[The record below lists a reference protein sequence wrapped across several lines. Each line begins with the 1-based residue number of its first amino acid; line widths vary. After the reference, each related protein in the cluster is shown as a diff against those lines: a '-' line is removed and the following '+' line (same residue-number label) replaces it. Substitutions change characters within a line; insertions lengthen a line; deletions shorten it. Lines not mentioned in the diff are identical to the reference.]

1 MQRVYHMLEPQ
12 DWHAACS
19 KGYYEAA
26 SLKSEKFIHFSHL
39 NQVERVANLFY
50 QNLEQMLLLEVDPTL
65 CSAKWIEED
74 SEGTGE
80 LFPHLYGVLEVS
92 AVKRIHQLI
101 KKTKE
106 WSLPEVLTPKTV
118 QYKQLVLFDI
128 DSTILIGSQT
138 HKEAFQLSMKEYFD
152 MEGSMRGIPV
162 HGCTDPNIAR
172 EFLKVHG
179 AKHSEVEAGLP
190 EFLNG
195 IVRHFLKLGPDP
207 DSQLMPESRKC
218 IEYLYDMGIL
228 LGLVTGNLETI
239 GWQKLMQHKLDTYF
253 TFGAFASDHS
263 ERPHMVKLALNHAQ
277 EKYKISPNNVLL
289 VGDSI
294 YDVEAALLNKI
305 EVLAVCTGKHTA
317 TELKTQGATNIE
329 QNLSTEIFDALLTKI
344 G

>member
-1 MQRVYHMLEPQ
+1 MRYYHMLEPK
-12 DWHAACS
+12 DWNEACG
-19 KGYYEAA
+19 KGFYEAC

-50 QNLEQMLLLEVDPTL
+50 QNIEEMLLLEVDPHL
-65 CSAKWIEED
+65 CSAEWLEED

-80 LFPHLYGVLEVS
+80 LFPHLYGPLEVS
-92 AVKRIHQLI
+92 AVKRVHQLL
-101 KKTKE
+101 KNDRE
-106 WSLPEVLTPKTV
+106 WVLPNVLAPKTTH
-118 QYKQLVLFDI
+118 YKQLVLFDI

-138 HKEAFQLSMKEYFD
+138 HKEAFQLSMREHFKI
-152 MEGSMRGIPV
+152 EGSMRGIPV

-179 AKHSEVEAGLP
+179 VQHSKVEEGLP
-190 EFLNG
+190 YFLDG
-195 IVRHFLKLGPDP
+195 IIRHFLKLGPDP
-207 DSQLMPESRKC
+207 DSQLMPESQKC
-218 IEYLYDMGIL
+218 IEYLNHKGIL
-228 LGLVTGNLETI
+228 LGLVTGNLEAI

-277 EKYKISPNNVLL
+277 KKYKISPNNVLL

-294 YDVEAALLNKI
+294 YDVEAGLLNQI

-317 TELKTQGATNIE
+317 KELETQGATNIE
-329 QNLSTEIFDALLTKI
+329 PKLSTEIFDALLTKI